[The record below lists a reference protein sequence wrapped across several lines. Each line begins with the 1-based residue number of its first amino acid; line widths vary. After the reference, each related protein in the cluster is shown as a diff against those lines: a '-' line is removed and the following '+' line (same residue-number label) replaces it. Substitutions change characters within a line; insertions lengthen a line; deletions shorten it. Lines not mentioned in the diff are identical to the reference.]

1 MQFICVNVI
10 GYSMQDF
17 LNMGL
22 CDIVLSIR
30 HYEKMNEEV
39 NKQSKA
45 NQPNKQNSVSHSQSF
60 SYGKVD

>member
-1 MQFICVNVI
+1 
-10 GYSMQDF
+10 MQDF